1 MSGALA
7 LRSYALIDHRHWFL
21 RSNNNLYCMQVTYLA
36 VGCSYHVNISKI
48 LAVWT
53 RCNETRLSNVILSCH
68 FVLSFIREAR
78 NFNSVCC
85 NCCYGTTGASLT
97 ARRAACAHTYV
108 TCVCIP
114 DTTGRGHATRTR
126 STCFVRELRHPNL
139 PQQKARQRPAPRAPR
154 ANGWDLVWTAPAR
167 RGCPSRTASR
177 RYPRSRG
184 DSLAPSRPRQRPE
197 PPRPGQLLG
206 PRLGTTGTPGRRH
219 MPRACP
225 GSPGGCAQR
234 PPREA
239 REPSCGLH
247 RRGSRSSLSCCS
259 AVCQRRALGS
269 RAPE

>member
-36 VGCSYHVNISKI
+36 VGCSHHVNISKI
-48 LAVWT
+48 LAVWK

-139 PQQKARQRPAPRAPR
+139 PQQKARRLAPSAPVPAVQRLGPHLDGPGTQGVPISHRVAAIPPEQWRLSGAQPAAPAPRA
-154 ANGWDLVWTAPAR
+154 
-167 RGCPSRTASR
+167 
-177 RYPRSRG
+177 
-184 DSLAPSRPRQRPE
+184 
-197 PPRPGQLLG
+197 PRPGQLLG

-247 RRGSRSSLSCCS
+247 RRGSRSSLSCC
-259 AVCQRRALGS
+259 
-269 RAPE
+269 

>member
-1 MSGALA
+1 MLLLTTLVPALQQQFILYASHLSCSGMFTP
-7 LRSYALIDHRHWFL
+7 REHQQ
-21 RSNNNLYCMQVTYLA
+21 NPGCEEEMQRNT
-36 VGCSYHVNISKI
+36 
-48 LAVWT
+48 T
-53 RCNETRLSNVILSCH
+53 DVILSCH

-154 ANGWDLVWTAPAR
+154 ANGWDLVWTVPAR
-167 RGCPSRTASR
+167 RGCPSRTAPLPPEQGRLSGAQPAAPA
-177 RYPRSRG
+177 PR
-184 DSLAPSRPRQRPE
+184 A
-197 PPRPGQLLG
+197 PRPGQLLG

-225 GSPGGCAQR
+225 ASPGGCAER

-247 RRGSRSSLSCCS
+247 RRGSRSSLSCC
-259 AVCQRRALGS
+259 
-269 RAPE
+269 